1 MSSFNGKRVAVLG
14 GAGFIG
20 SHLCERL
27 LAEGASHVICVD
39 NFITGRSENLANL
52 RAGKRF
58 QEIRHDTTQEITID
72 GPLDYIFNLAS
83 PASPVDYGRL
93 PIETLRVGSL
103 GTENGLR
110 LADNKRAVFVQAST
124 SEVYGDPL
132 VHPQR
137 EDYLGNVDPN
147 TPRGVYDEAK
157 RYGEAMVSAYRRLR
171 NVKTRIARIFNTYG
185 PRMRL
190 DDGRVVPAFVAQAMR
205 GQDFT
210 IFGDG
215 KQTRSFCYVSDMVE
229 GLLRLAA
236 SDVPD
241 PVNLGNPKEM
251 TILEFAEAVR
261 KAAGGEGR
269 LSYGQLP
276 RGDPRQRRPDITRAR
291 ELLQWE
297 PKVSLEQGLR
307 ETIAFFR
314 SQLAGVAR

>member
-1 MSSFNGKRVAVLG
+1 VLSFDGKRVAVLG

-27 LAEGASHVICVD
+27 IADGASQVICVD
-39 NFITGRSENLANL
+39 NFLTGRTENLANL
-52 RAGKRF
+52 SGNKRF
-58 QEIRHDTTQEITID
+58 QELRHDTTVELVVD
-72 GPLDYIFNLAS
+72 GALDYIFNLAS
-83 PASPVDYGRL
+83 PASPADYSRL

-110 LADNKRAVFVQAST
+110 LAVSKGAVFVQAST

-157 RYGEAMVSAYRRLR
+157 RYGEAVVSAYRRVL

-190 DDGRVVPAFVAQAMR
+190 DDGRVVPAFIAQAVR

-210 IFGDG
+210 VFGDG

-229 GLLRLAA
+229 GLVRMAV
-236 SDVPD
+236 SDVRD

-261 KAAGGEGR
+261 KAAGGGGR
-269 LSYGQLP
+269 LTFCPLP
-276 RGDPRQRRPDITRAR
+276 RGDPRLRRPDITRAR

-297 PKVSLEQGLR
+297 PRISLEHGLH

-314 SQLAGVAR
+314 GQLSGAVR